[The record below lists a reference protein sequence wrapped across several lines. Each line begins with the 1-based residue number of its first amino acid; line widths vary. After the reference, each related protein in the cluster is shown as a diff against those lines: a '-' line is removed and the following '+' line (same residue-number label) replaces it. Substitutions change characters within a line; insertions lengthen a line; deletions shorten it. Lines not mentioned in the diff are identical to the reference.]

1 MKEKIQLSDHFGY
14 KRLIK
19 FVIPSVI
26 MMIFTS
32 IYGVV
37 DGLCVSNYVGKT
49 ALAAINLIYPVLMIC
64 GGFGFMLGTGGTA
77 TVAKTMGMGDKK
89 RANEYFS
96 FITLITV
103 ICGVVLAAVCIIFAR
118 PLSIMLGAKGEML
131 DYAVKYL
138 CIVIAA
144 LPFYMLQNS
153 FQNFFITAEKP
164 KIGMWVTVAAGVTN
178 MVLDVLFIVVFG
190 WGLEGAALATGISQI
205 VGGGIPL
212 WYFSVKN
219 TSTLRF
225 CKTKAYWR
233 VLLHTCY
240 NGSSEL
246 LGNVSASVVAIL
258 YNAQLLHYAGE
269 NGVAAYGAIMYV
281 AFIFVAIF
289 IGFVIGSA
297 PIVSFHYGAGNTDE
311 LKSLRKKS
319 LNIVFI
325 TGAVMVG
332 VAVLLAVPLCKIF
345 VGYDAEL
352 YGITLRGFLIY
363 SLSYIIAGYN
373 IFGSSFFT
381 ALNNGGVSAVISF
394 LRTCVFQVGAV
405 LILPLIFQLDG
416 IWLSIIFAELASAA
430 VTTAF
435 LAAKRKR
442 YGY

>member
-19 FVIPSVI
+19 FVIPSVV

-37 DGLCVSNYVGKT
+37 DGLLVSNFVGKT
-49 ALAAINLIYPVLMIC
+49 ALAAINLVYPVLMIC

-77 TVAKTMGMGDKK
+77 TVAKTMGLGDKK
-89 RANEYFS
+89 RANEYFT
-96 FITLITV
+96 FITAVTAV
-103 ICGVVLAAVCIIFAR
+103 CGVVLAALCIALAR
-118 PLSIMLGAKGEML
+118 PISKMLGAEGEML
-131 DYAVKYL
+131 DYAVTYIR
-138 CIVIAA
+138 IVIAA
-144 LPFYMLQNS
+144 MPFYMLQNS

-164 KIGMWVTVAAGVTN
+164 KIGLWVTVAAGVTN
-178 MVLDVLFIVVFG
+178 MLLDLLFITVLG
-190 WGLEGAALATGISQI
+190 WGLEGAAVATGISQI

-219 TSTLRF
+219 TSALRF
-225 CKTKAYWR
+225 CRARAYWR

-258 YNAQLLHYAGE
+258 YNARLLHYAGE

-281 AFIFVAIF
+281 AFIFIAIF
-289 IGFVIGSA
+289 IGFVIGAS
-297 PIVSFHYGAGNTDE
+297 PIVSFHYGAGNRDE

-325 TGAVMVG
+325 SGAVMVA
-332 VAVLLAVPLCKIF
+332 VAMLLAAPLCKIF

-352 YGITLRGFLIY
+352 YEMTLRGFLIY
-363 SLSYIIAGYN
+363 SLSYLIAGYN
-373 IFGSSFFT
+373 ILGSSFFT

-405 LILPLIFQLDG
+405 LLLPLVLQLDG

-435 LAAKRKR
+435 LVAKRKR